1 MPSLQDFLI
10 NWADELEQYRTPSW
24 NTFPDIDLYMDQV
37 ITWLERQMGIFS
49 QQDGEK
55 PVTPSMINNYVKNQ
69 VIPRPVQKKYTRDH
83 LAYLIAVLNLK
94 QVLSLSD
101 ITKLIAKLTS
111 EKDVETIYE
120 QFAQMQV
127 EALRITAERVKKLSE
142 MSEGEPDNQE
152 TEEKFCNLALKL
164 SLEANSYS
172 MAAKAIL
179 NKITVKKEKAANGK
193 DREKSE
199 KGKA

>member
-10 NWADELEQYRTPSW
+10 KWADELEQYRTPSW
-24 NTFPDIDLYMDQV
+24 NTFPNIDLYMDQV